1 MGQVGLH
8 ALFGLAVGEQ
18 LVRPWLNEKVERR
31 AAMFGFVMGNIAP
44 DLDFLAVI
52 AMYPVDHHMAVHLH
66 RGFTHS
72 LLAVIAVVVGFTI
85 SSALMRDKYLKYLGY
100 GFALGIVGHFTKDIF
115 LWFSSVDI
123 FWPASIFGVIPR
135 VNAWFW
141 WTTPPLLGRLMG
153 AAELAAFGLYYDHL
167 SRLADEQKADLDMI
181 PVLQRMSTICWVSWA
196 LLTALALD
204 LPSTTFDMYM
214 YIPLGIVF
222 MPSCIYLTW
231 RLQTTIEF
239 VGLFGRPHHQQ
250 KSEP

>member
-8 ALFGLAVGEQ
+8 ALVGLAVGEH
-18 LVRPWLNEKVERR
+18 LVAPWVEDRVGRR

-52 AMYPVDHHMAVHLH
+52 GMYPVDQYMAMHLH

-72 LLAVIAVVVGFTI
+72 LLAALGSVIGFSI
-85 SSALMRDKYLKYLGY
+85 ASALMRDKYMKYLGY
-100 GFALGIVGHFTKDIF
+100 GFALGTIGHFTKDIF
-115 LWFSSVDI
+115 VWFSSVDI

-135 VNAWFW
+135 IDAWFW

-167 SRLADEQKADLDMI
+167 VRLAREHQTDLQMI
-181 PVLQRMSTICWVSWA
+181 PILQRMSAICWVSWA

-214 YIPLGIVF
+214 YIPLGVIF
-222 MPSCIYLTW
+222 MPTCIYLTW

-239 VGLFGRPHHQQ
+239 VGLFGRVHTQ
-250 KSEP
+250 K